1 MADKTLQSNEP
12 SLAWRLMRRLNPLIS
27 RRLRSKRKF
36 GPSVLVL
43 VTTGRRT
50 GKPHRTPLQYELI
63 NGLYYIASARG
74 PEADWF
80 CNILAEPN
88 VRFELE
94 GVTYNAKAETITDPV
109 QIADFLEL
117 RLDRN
122 PRMIG
127 LMLRLEGISRDF
139 TRTELEEFSRQKAL
153 VILHPRGEILD

>member
-1 MADKTLQSNEP
+1 MAEKTQQSNEP
-12 SLAWRLMRRLNPLIS
+12 GLAWRLMRRLNPLIS
-27 RRLRSKRKF
+27 RRFRSERKF

-63 NGLYYIASARG
+63 DGHYYIGSARG

-94 GVTYNAKAETITDPV
+94 GVPYNAHAETITDPV